1 MLAGDLS
8 IISLV
13 EEIKGGNILLPMIQ
27 RPFVW
32 LNDEERITKLFDS
45 IIKKFPIGIFLF
57 YQKSPIDNT
66 QISARKFCDH
76 IDKDT
81 KFENYNVEVKDGQI
95 LVLDGHQRLQSL
107 YLGVRNGSFYGKKL
121 YYDVL
126 FFEKKREISDTAFKF
141 LKREEEI
148 VYEKYDNDEEVLYF
162 RFDKIL
168 NIAQKISAIAPYR
181 EKEEKEGILQELKG
195 LVDQALGGLVDSGN
209 KLEDIYNHIQ
219 KYIAL
224 SVFFIP
230 DSNVFKYQLITN
242 KKFEEDVLE
251 IFVRFNQGGLP
262 LTKSDLIFS
271 TLKLEWRD
279 VGRLFEELERE
290 TGINKGMLLK
300 TLIVISDLP
309 AGSKISEVRNKIDS
323 LRDNYDKFEKIIEG
337 FHDKIGKITELPW
350 LIYQKFNFIIP
361 VVYYFYRHPEKLA
374 SNELTLLP
382 DVLKYILIIVY
393 NSNLRSD
400 NHLNK
405 IIEIIRNEQSVDFP
419 FSKIEEYLKQTGTKT
434 ELDGDSLNTNPI
446 LTFSLIQ
453 RNNWKPLSRNN
464 RLNVDHIYPLAK
476 KGELPIELQ
485 PLVDSIFNKY
495 VVFEGDNIRKSAT
508 LPHEY
513 FTGDKESYI
522 KKYILPKEYLS
533 DFQEMI
539 EWRKKEIKNLF
550 KEHLR
555 IDLNV

>member
-1 MLAGDLS
+1 MLAGDPS

-13 EEIKGGNILLPMIQ
+13 EEMRKGDILLPMIQ

-32 LNDEERITKLFDS
+32 LNNEERITKLFDS

-57 YQKSPIDNT
+57 YQKSSTDNL
-66 QISARKFCDH
+66 QIFGRKFCDS
-76 IDKDT
+76 IDENT
-81 KFENYNVEVKDGQI
+81 KFENYDVEVGDGQI

-107 YLGVRNGSFYGKKL
+107 YLGVTNGSFYGERL

-126 FFEKKREISDTAFKF
+126 FFKKEKEREISDTAFKF
-141 LKREEEI
+141 LERKEDI
-148 VYEKYDNDEEVLYF
+148 VYDQNEKALYF

-168 NIAQKISAIAPYR
+168 DIAQKISAIRPHR
-181 EKEEKEGILQELKG
+181 EEQQKKIILQDLKK
-195 LVDQALGGLVDSGN
+195 LLGEISN
-209 KLEDIYNHIQ
+209 NNLEYIYNHI
-219 KYIAL
+219 KDYIANSL
-224 SVFFIP
+224 FFKP
-230 DSNVFKYQLITN
+230 DPNVFKYQLITN
-242 KKFEEDVLE
+242 TELDEEVLE

-271 TLKLEWRD
+271 TLKLEWNEA
-279 VGRLFEELERE
+279 GRLFEELERE
-290 TGINKGMLLK
+290 TGINKDMLLK

-309 AGSKISEVRNKIDS
+309 AGSKISEVKNKIED

-361 VVYYFYRHPEKLA
+361 VVYYFYKHPEKLA
-374 SNELTLLP
+374 RNELTSLP

-393 NSNLRSD
+393 NSHLRSD
-400 NHLNK
+400 NHLNN
-405 IIEIIRNEQSVDFP
+405 IIKIIRNAKSDDFP
-419 FSKIEEYLKQTGTKT
+419 FSEIEGYLKLTGTKT

-453 RNNWKPLSRNN
+453 RNNWRPLSRNN

-476 KGELPIELQ
+476 KGELPKELQ

-495 VVFEGDNIRKSAT
+495 VVFERDNIRKSAT

-513 FTGDKESYI
+513 FTGDKERYI
-522 KKYILPKEYLS
+522 EDYILPKEYLS
-533 DFQEMI
+533 DFQKMI
-539 EWRKKEIKNLF
+539 EWRKQEIKNLF
-550 KEHLR
+550 KKHLS